1 MLRVNSLSKNYNGRV
16 IFQAVNCEVYAG
28 QILVITGSNGS
39 GKSTL
44 LKILCGLLSPTRG
57 DVWWSI
63 AGQEQRPKE
72 AMNKLGYLSP
82 EIGLYDR
89 LTAAEHIGFF
99 AALRGINRGEAWV
112 KDALRRVQLAEYAR
126 YPVGQFS
133 SGMKQRM
140 KLACALVHDPR
151 VLVLDEPSSN
161 LDKQGLDLLDSVIAE
176 QQNKG
181 LVILATN
188 EEREVAKYG
197 QALLHLGKSNCSS

>member
-1 MLRVNSLSKNYNGRV
+1 MLQVNNLSKNYNRRV
-16 IFQAVNCEVYAG
+16 IFEAVSCDVSAG
-28 QILVITGSNGS
+28 QILLVTGANGS

-57 DVWWSI
+57 EVWWSM
-63 AGQEQRPKE
+63 AGPKQPPKE
-72 AMNKLGYLSP
+72 AMTRVGYLSP
-82 EIGLYDR
+82 EIGLYER
-89 LTAAEHIGFF
+89 LTAAEHIAFF
-99 AALRGINRGEAWV
+99 AALRGTNRGNAWV
-112 KDALRRVQLAEYAR
+112 KDALRRVQLAEYAH

-161 LDKQGLDLLDSVIAE
+161 LDKQGLDLLDSVITE
-176 QQNKG
+176 QRNKG

-197 QALLHLGKSNCSS
+197 QVLLHLGKSDCSS